1 MHGETSGDNATL
13 IINQAFEQIH
23 QTIEERRKTLLAE
36 VEAMSLSIT
45 TALILQKEQLMK
57 IQDEIAHYS
66 KMTSHILL
74 THTDNEMVALGD
86 LLSTELNTILK
97 KLENVFVI
105 PKVSSD
111 IHVSICTDYLINE
124 LSKFGHVMDSPP
136 SPSQSTWSSDL
147 VARAKEMYAIK
158 VETMT
163 SKGERYL
170 YGGVQVEGELRSK
183 WPDGTV
189 APGEVEDH

>member
-1 MHGETSGDNATL
+1 M
-13 IINQAFEQIH
+13 
-23 QTIEERRKTLLAE
+23 
-36 VEAMSLSIT
+36 IT
-45 TALILQKEQLMK
+45 TALTLQKEQLMK

-97 KLENVFVI
+97 KHENEFVI

-111 IHVSICTDYLINE
+111 IHMHVSICTDYLINE

-147 VARAKEMYAIK
+147 MVMQG
-158 VETMT
+158 
-163 SKGERYL
+163 KGNVCY
-170 YGGVQVEGELRSK
+170 
-183 WPDGTV
+183 
-189 APGEVEDH
+189 